1 MTDAVLAATVSV
13 GHDPPTPICSDKM
26 VGVRFPICC
35 SRPSIMFSPTNPT
48 LPSLGGR
55 TVSDIQLF
63 SRKLADMMALE
74 SMEKRVKGLRTI
86 DITVPYRSH

>member
-1 MTDAVLAATVSV
+1 LAGHKDGRPMTDAVLAATVSI

-35 SRPSIMFSPTNPT
+35 SRPSIMFSPTDPT

-63 SRKLADMMALE
+63 SRPSVIFSRKLADMMALE
-74 SMEKRVKGLRTI
+74 SME
-86 DITVPYRSH
+86 